1 MITFIPMK
9 TGLIILAI
17 GFVSLVVVLICVGSI
32 VTSTTQGARWLEGM
46 GRNDPPPEDPPKG
59 P

>member
-1 MITFIPMK
+1 MK

-46 GRNDPPPEDPPKG
+46 GGNDSAPDDPPEET
-59 P
+59 